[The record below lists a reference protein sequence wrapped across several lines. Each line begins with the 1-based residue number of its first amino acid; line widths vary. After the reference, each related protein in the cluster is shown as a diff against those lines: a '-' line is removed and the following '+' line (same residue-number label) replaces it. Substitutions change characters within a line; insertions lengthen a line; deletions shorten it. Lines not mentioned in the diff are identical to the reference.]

1 MNYKILNIKGALL
14 DTQQLED
21 YLRKIASGHVLQ
33 DKSNKYT
40 YPIPR
45 LKENFEFIT
54 EVYNLLNEHIKLKLP
69 IHPAGEWILDNFY
82 IIDETVKTVTKE
94 LTLKKY
100 TNFLGIANGPYAGF
114 ARIYVLASEIVAY
127 TDGKINGKNLE
138 VLLKAYEDKKT
149 LSMDEIWN
157 INTFLRMALIEN
169 IREACEK
176 IYSAQLQ
183 KYKVENIIERLVEN
197 KSKDELQFKNI
208 GEYKTKVIE
217 QGEMKYPFI
226 EYMSYRLKQYGK
238 KAYPFLN
245 ILEEQVNKMGTEI
258 SEVIKKEHFDIA
270 VRKVSVG
277 NCIISIK
284 NINRINMIEIFEKI
298 NGVEEILKKD
308 PVNVYSKMDYKT
320 RIYYRNKLKEI
331 SKKTKISEIYIARK
345 CLELSSIEYEKSNMD
360 SNNKKAHVGY
370 YLIADGEPK
379 LLEILQNKKVP
390 RQNNMHKAQKYI
402 TALAVVTIVLAGV
415 YGLYINTQINNI
427 VLSLILS
434 ILLLIPIETIF
445 TQIAQYI
452 LGKTKNTKI
461 IPKLDFRNGIPE
473 QNATFVVIPTIIK
486 NGKRV
491 EELMHKLEVYYI
503 ANKSDNIYFALLGDC
518 STSSNEEEGFDEE
531 VINTGKKMVDILN
544 KKYPD
549 EKFTKFNFIYR
560 KRMWNEG
567 EEAYLG
573 WERKRGLLNQFN
585 EYILGNISNPF
596 KTNTITN
603 LASMPPIKY
612 IITLDAD
619 TDLVLNSARELIG
632 AMAHILNK
640 PELNKSED
648 LVIAGHALIQPRIG
662 IDLMSSIKS
671 LYTKIYAGAGGV
683 DVYANAISD
692 IYQDN
697 FEEGIFTGKG
707 IYDLKIFSKILNNE
721 IPENTI
727 LSHDLLEGSYLR
739 CGLATDIMLMDGYPV
754 GYNSSKSRLHRWIRG
769 DWQIIIWL
777 KDKIKNKRGEIKNNP
792 LNILSKY
799 KIFDNLVRS
808 LLEVSSVLTI
818 IYMCILDYFYKI
830 KIWPIITTVL
840 IAVLTPTVIDVIN
853 KIVFKREGEKRQKTF
868 NKTLSGINASLLR
881 GLFTLATLPD
891 KAYMSANAICKTL
904 YRLKVSKKH
913 MLEWVTAEE
922 AEKMAKKDIKSY
934 YINMAPN
941 IILGI
946 LGILYIFINA
956 KNPFSALIFVISLLW
971 LIAPAIM
978 CYISKEIVVNNKK
991 ELLVDKDKQYVLEVG
1006 KRTWQFFKDY
1016 LVKENNYLPPDNYQ
1030 EDRKPKAI
1038 KRTSSTN
1045 IGLALLAVISS
1056 YDLGYETQKNTLE
1069 LLNKMIDTIYN
1080 LQKWNGHL
1088 YNWYNIET
1096 LEPLRPRYISS
1107 VDSGNFV
1114 GYLYV
1119 VKQFLIQNGQEDT
1132 RIDELIE
1139 HTDFTKLYNE
1149 KMQLFS
1155 VGYNVE
1161 ENMLTDSYYDLLASE
1176 ARQTS
1181 LVAIAKK
1188 DIEQKHWYNLSRTL
1202 TVLNK
1207 YKGLISWSG
1216 TAFEYLMPNINIP
1229 KYPGSLLDES
1239 CKFLIMSQKEYNKKL
1254 KIPWGISESAF
1265 NLKDLNNNYQYKA
1278 FGIPWLGLKR
1288 GLADEIVVAPYAS
1301 MMAIID
1307 EPIEVLKNL
1316 KQLEKL
1322 GMYNKYG
1329 FYESIDY
1336 TPTRLRKNETKAI
1349 VKTYMAHH
1357 QGLILLSINNLMNNN
1372 IVQKRF
1378 VQNPEI
1384 EAVDILLQERMP
1396 ENIIITKEEKE
1407 KVEKIKYIDYENA
1420 TQREITKINTKL
1432 NNVNVIG
1439 NDKYTIIMDQ
1449 KGNGYSKYNNI
1460 LINRYKYTDDEEQ
1473 GIFFF
1478 FKNIKTKRIWTSNYM
1493 NYLSKADKY
1502 VMCFTPDMNKIT
1514 RQDGNIETITKISV
1528 APTEPVEIRRIEL
1541 VNHGIEDETI
1551 EITSFLEPLISE
1563 KEQDYAHRA
1572 FNKLFLEYEI
1582 IEDTILIR
1590 RKSRDKSK
1598 SDMFLAVN
1606 LYAENEI
1613 IGETEFEV
1621 DKEKFYGREAI
1632 GLPKT
1637 VESSIPLGRNIG
1649 LTTEPIVAIK
1659 NTVKIKANEK
1669 VAFNLIMCVSESK
1682 EKVIE
1687 LINKFTN
1694 SETIKRNIELA
1705 KVKVEAESR
1714 YLNIKGKEIDL
1725 CQKILGYLIFPNPL
1739 KRIINKNKK
1748 VISAYVSELWKYGI
1762 SGDLPILLVK
1772 VKDISDIEILKQVIN
1787 VYEYLR
1793 VKNINI
1799 DLVIVDEE
1807 QHSYE
1812 NYTREGIINIILN
1825 KNMGYLQNIRSGIFV
1840 LNNLSKEEI
1849 QVLEFRAN
1857 LVLDVSL
1864 GKIERQLTDL
1874 EEEYIETIKQIG
1886 DEKIPQIAEE
1896 PEQIRKKL
1904 EDEQLKYCNEYG
1916 GFSLDGKEYN
1926 IRINKDNKLPTVW
1939 SHVLANEKF
1948 GTVVTENMGGY
1959 TWYKNSRLNR
1969 LTAWA
1974 NNPTNDIPSE
1984 IIYLEDMENKKVWS
1998 LGQNPIPDSNDYYIT
2013 YGFGYANY
2021 MHKSNG
2027 LIQNASIFVP
2037 CKDSA
2042 KVHLIR
2048 LENIEPRKR
2057 KIKLVY
2063 YIKPVLGEDETIS
2076 NTYLNLEY
2084 KEGSNLLCLENISNE
2099 DFKNVLYVSSSEKI
2113 NSYTGNKDFF
2123 IGNGTIANPDGIHKL
2138 DLDRQ
2143 NSLWRNGILAI
2154 EFQVELQALESKEI
2168 SIVLGAEESIINCQ
2182 DNAYKYG
2189 KISNVK
2195 EEYKKVK
2202 EYWEDITGKVH
2213 VKTPVESM
2221 NILLNGWLIYQTI
2234 SARLLARSGYYQ
2246 SGGAFGF
2253 RDQLQDTIALKYIN
2267 PEIMKNQIIKHSSHQ
2282 FIEGDVEHWWH
2293 DETRRGIRTR
2303 FSDDLLWLA
2312 YITEEYINFTG
2323 DYTIL
2328 DIKTNYIEGADLEE
2342 GTDEKYDKYL
2352 PSKESGTIYEH
2363 CKKAIEKKINLG
2375 ENDLPTI
2382 GSGDWNDGF
2391 STVGNKG
2398 KGESIWLGFFLSD
2411 ILKKFIP
2418 LCKYKGEDELAKKYE
2433 EILNKLKKALN
2444 TTGWDGRW
2452 YRRAFTD
2459 KGEILR

>member
-54 EVYNLLNEHIKLKLP
+54 EAYNLLNEHIKLKLP

-956 KNPFSALIFVISLLW
+956 KNPFSVLIFVISLLW

-1384 EAVDILLQERMP
+1384 EAVNILLQERMP

-1825 KNMGYLQNIRSGIFV
+1825 KNMGYLQNVRSGIFV

-2293 DETRRGIRTR
+2293 DETRKRHK
-2303 FSDDLLWLA
+2303 
-2312 YITEEYINFTG
+2312 N
-2323 DYTIL
+2323 
-2328 DIKTNYIEGADLEE
+2328 
-2342 GTDEKYDKYL
+2342 
-2352 PSKESGTIYEH
+2352 
-2363 CKKAIEKKINLG
+2363 KI
-2375 ENDLPTI
+2375 
-2382 GSGDWNDGF
+2382 F
-2391 STVGNKG
+2391 
-2398 KGESIWLGFFLSD
+2398 
-2411 ILKKFIP
+2411 
-2418 LCKYKGEDELAKKYE
+2418 
-2433 EILNKLKKALN
+2433 
-2444 TTGWDGRW
+2444 R
-2452 YRRAFTD
+2452 
-2459 KGEILR
+2459 

>member
-360 SNNKKAHVGY
+360 SNDKKAHVGY

-390 RQNNMHKAQKYI
+390 KQNNMHKAQKYI

-619 TDLVLNSARELIG
+619 TDLVLNSAKELIG

-956 KNPFSALIFVISLLW
+956 KNPFSVLIFVISLLW

-1572 FNKLFLEYEI
+1572 LNKLFLEYEI

-2293 DETRRGIRTR
+2293 DETRKRHK
-2303 FSDDLLWLA
+2303 
-2312 YITEEYINFTG
+2312 N
-2323 DYTIL
+2323 
-2328 DIKTNYIEGADLEE
+2328 
-2342 GTDEKYDKYL
+2342 
-2352 PSKESGTIYEH
+2352 
-2363 CKKAIEKKINLG
+2363 KI
-2375 ENDLPTI
+2375 
-2382 GSGDWNDGF
+2382 F
-2391 STVGNKG
+2391 
-2398 KGESIWLGFFLSD
+2398 
-2411 ILKKFIP
+2411 
-2418 LCKYKGEDELAKKYE
+2418 
-2433 EILNKLKKALN
+2433 
-2444 TTGWDGRW
+2444 R
-2452 YRRAFTD
+2452 
-2459 KGEILR
+2459 

>member
-1 MNYKILNIKGALL
+1 MDYKILNIKGALL

-82 IIDETVKTVTKE
+82 IIDETVKIVTKE

-157 INTFLRMALIEN
+157 INTFLRVALIEN

-461 IPKLDFRNGIPE
+461 ISKLDFRNGIPE

-603 LASMPPIKY
+603 VASMPPIKY

-619 TDLVLNSARELIG
+619 TDLVLNSAKELIG

-818 IYMCILDYFYKI
+818 IYMCILDCFYKI

-956 KNPFSALIFVISLLW
+956 KNPFSVLIFVISLLW

-2293 DETRRGIRTR
+2293 DETRKRHK
-2303 FSDDLLWLA
+2303 
-2312 YITEEYINFTG
+2312 N
-2323 DYTIL
+2323 
-2328 DIKTNYIEGADLEE
+2328 
-2342 GTDEKYDKYL
+2342 
-2352 PSKESGTIYEH
+2352 
-2363 CKKAIEKKINLG
+2363 KI
-2375 ENDLPTI
+2375 
-2382 GSGDWNDGF
+2382 F
-2391 STVGNKG
+2391 
-2398 KGESIWLGFFLSD
+2398 
-2411 ILKKFIP
+2411 
-2418 LCKYKGEDELAKKYE
+2418 
-2433 EILNKLKKALN
+2433 
-2444 TTGWDGRW
+2444 R
-2452 YRRAFTD
+2452 
-2459 KGEILR
+2459 

>member
-157 INTFLRMALIEN
+157 INTFLRVALIEN

-390 RQNNMHKAQKYI
+390 RQNNMHKAKKYI

-603 LASMPPIKY
+603 VASMPPIKY

-619 TDLVLNSARELIG
+619 TDLVLNSAKELIG

-956 KNPFSALIFVISLLW
+956 KNPFSVLIFVISLLW

-1336 TPTRLRKNETKAI
+1336 TPTRLRKNEIKAI

-2084 KEGSNLLCLENISNE
+2084 KEGSNLLCLKNISNE

-2293 DETRRGIRTR
+2293 DETRKRHK
-2303 FSDDLLWLA
+2303 
-2312 YITEEYINFTG
+2312 N
-2323 DYTIL
+2323 
-2328 DIKTNYIEGADLEE
+2328 
-2342 GTDEKYDKYL
+2342 
-2352 PSKESGTIYEH
+2352 
-2363 CKKAIEKKINLG
+2363 KI
-2375 ENDLPTI
+2375 
-2382 GSGDWNDGF
+2382 F
-2391 STVGNKG
+2391 
-2398 KGESIWLGFFLSD
+2398 
-2411 ILKKFIP
+2411 
-2418 LCKYKGEDELAKKYE
+2418 
-2433 EILNKLKKALN
+2433 
-2444 TTGWDGRW
+2444 R
-2452 YRRAFTD
+2452 
-2459 KGEILR
+2459 

>member
-157 INTFLRMALIEN
+157 INTFLRVALIEN

-308 PVNVYSKMDYKT
+308 PANVYSKMDYKT

-360 SNNKKAHVGY
+360 SNDKKAHVGY

-390 RQNNMHKAQKYI
+390 KQSNMHKAQKYI

-619 TDLVLNSARELIG
+619 TDLVLNSAKELIG

-946 LGILYIFINA
+946 LGVLYIFINA

-1107 VDSGNFV
+1107 VDSGNLV

-1119 VKQFLIQNGQEDT
+1119 VKQFLIQNGQKDT

-1825 KNMGYLQNIRSGIFV
+1825 KNMGYLQNVRSGIFV

-2293 DETRRGIRTR
+2293 DETRKRHK
-2303 FSDDLLWLA
+2303 
-2312 YITEEYINFTG
+2312 N
-2323 DYTIL
+2323 
-2328 DIKTNYIEGADLEE
+2328 
-2342 GTDEKYDKYL
+2342 
-2352 PSKESGTIYEH
+2352 
-2363 CKKAIEKKINLG
+2363 KI
-2375 ENDLPTI
+2375 
-2382 GSGDWNDGF
+2382 F
-2391 STVGNKG
+2391 
-2398 KGESIWLGFFLSD
+2398 
-2411 ILKKFIP
+2411 
-2418 LCKYKGEDELAKKYE
+2418 
-2433 EILNKLKKALN
+2433 
-2444 TTGWDGRW
+2444 R
-2452 YRRAFTD
+2452 
-2459 KGEILR
+2459 

>member
-157 INTFLRMALIEN
+157 INTFLRVALIEN

-331 SKKTKISEIYIARK
+331 SKKSKISEIYIARK

-956 KNPFSALIFVISLLW
+956 KNPFSVLIFVISLLW

-1384 EAVDILLQERMP
+1384 EAVNILLQERMP

-2293 DETRRGIRTR
+2293 DETRKRHK
-2303 FSDDLLWLA
+2303 
-2312 YITEEYINFTG
+2312 N
-2323 DYTIL
+2323 
-2328 DIKTNYIEGADLEE
+2328 
-2342 GTDEKYDKYL
+2342 
-2352 PSKESGTIYEH
+2352 
-2363 CKKAIEKKINLG
+2363 KI
-2375 ENDLPTI
+2375 
-2382 GSGDWNDGF
+2382 F
-2391 STVGNKG
+2391 
-2398 KGESIWLGFFLSD
+2398 
-2411 ILKKFIP
+2411 
-2418 LCKYKGEDELAKKYE
+2418 
-2433 EILNKLKKALN
+2433 
-2444 TTGWDGRW
+2444 R
-2452 YRRAFTD
+2452 
-2459 KGEILR
+2459 

>member
-157 INTFLRMALIEN
+157 INTFLRVALIEN

-402 TALAVVTIVLAGV
+402 TALAVATIVLAGV

-603 LASMPPIKY
+603 VASMPPIKY

-619 TDLVLNSARELIG
+619 TDLVLNSAKELIG

-1384 EAVDILLQERMP
+1384 EAVNILLQERMP

>member
-360 SNNKKAHVGY
+360 SNDKKAHVGY

-390 RQNNMHKAQKYI
+390 KQNNMHKAQKYI

-619 TDLVLNSARELIG
+619 TDLVLNSAKELIG

-956 KNPFSALIFVISLLW
+956 KNPFSVLIFVISLLW

-1202 TVLNK
+1202 SVLNK

-2293 DETRRGIRTR
+2293 DETRKRHK
-2303 FSDDLLWLA
+2303 
-2312 YITEEYINFTG
+2312 N
-2323 DYTIL
+2323 
-2328 DIKTNYIEGADLEE
+2328 
-2342 GTDEKYDKYL
+2342 
-2352 PSKESGTIYEH
+2352 
-2363 CKKAIEKKINLG
+2363 KI
-2375 ENDLPTI
+2375 
-2382 GSGDWNDGF
+2382 F
-2391 STVGNKG
+2391 
-2398 KGESIWLGFFLSD
+2398 
-2411 ILKKFIP
+2411 
-2418 LCKYKGEDELAKKYE
+2418 
-2433 EILNKLKKALN
+2433 
-2444 TTGWDGRW
+2444 R
-2452 YRRAFTD
+2452 
-2459 KGEILR
+2459 

>member
-157 INTFLRMALIEN
+157 INTFLRVALIEN

-308 PVNVYSKMDYKT
+308 PVKVYSKMDYKT

-603 LASMPPIKY
+603 VASMPPIKY

-619 TDLVLNSARELIG
+619 TDLVLNSAKELIG

-818 IYMCILDYFYKI
+818 IYMCILDCFYKI

-1420 TQREITKINTKL
+1420 TQREITKTNTKL

-1659 NTVKIKANEK
+1659 NTAKIKANEK

-2293 DETRRGIRTR
+2293 DETRKRHK
-2303 FSDDLLWLA
+2303 
-2312 YITEEYINFTG
+2312 N
-2323 DYTIL
+2323 
-2328 DIKTNYIEGADLEE
+2328 
-2342 GTDEKYDKYL
+2342 
-2352 PSKESGTIYEH
+2352 
-2363 CKKAIEKKINLG
+2363 KI
-2375 ENDLPTI
+2375 
-2382 GSGDWNDGF
+2382 F
-2391 STVGNKG
+2391 
-2398 KGESIWLGFFLSD
+2398 
-2411 ILKKFIP
+2411 
-2418 LCKYKGEDELAKKYE
+2418 
-2433 EILNKLKKALN
+2433 
-2444 TTGWDGRW
+2444 R
-2452 YRRAFTD
+2452 
-2459 KGEILR
+2459 

>member
-157 INTFLRMALIEN
+157 INTFLRVALIEN

-603 LASMPPIKY
+603 VASMPPIKY

-619 TDLVLNSARELIG
+619 TDLVLNSAKELIG

-956 KNPFSALIFVISLLW
+956 KNPFSVLIFVISLLW

-1825 KNMGYLQNIRSGIFV
+1825 KNMGYLQNVRSGIFV

-2282 FIEGDVEHWWH
+2282 FVEGDVEHWWH
-2293 DETRRGIRTR
+2293 DETRKRHK
-2303 FSDDLLWLA
+2303 
-2312 YITEEYINFTG
+2312 N
-2323 DYTIL
+2323 
-2328 DIKTNYIEGADLEE
+2328 
-2342 GTDEKYDKYL
+2342 
-2352 PSKESGTIYEH
+2352 
-2363 CKKAIEKKINLG
+2363 KI
-2375 ENDLPTI
+2375 
-2382 GSGDWNDGF
+2382 F
-2391 STVGNKG
+2391 
-2398 KGESIWLGFFLSD
+2398 
-2411 ILKKFIP
+2411 
-2418 LCKYKGEDELAKKYE
+2418 
-2433 EILNKLKKALN
+2433 
-2444 TTGWDGRW
+2444 R
-2452 YRRAFTD
+2452 
-2459 KGEILR
+2459 

>member
-390 RQNNMHKAQKYI
+390 RQNNMHKAKKYI

-603 LASMPPIKY
+603 VASMPPIKY

-619 TDLVLNSARELIG
+619 TDLVLNSAKELIG

-956 KNPFSALIFVISLLW
+956 KNPFSVLIFVISLLW

-1229 KYPGSLLDES
+1229 QYPGSLLDES

-1301 MMAIID
+1301 MMTIID

-2293 DETRRGIRTR
+2293 DETRKRHK
-2303 FSDDLLWLA
+2303 
-2312 YITEEYINFTG
+2312 N
-2323 DYTIL
+2323 
-2328 DIKTNYIEGADLEE
+2328 
-2342 GTDEKYDKYL
+2342 
-2352 PSKESGTIYEH
+2352 
-2363 CKKAIEKKINLG
+2363 KI
-2375 ENDLPTI
+2375 
-2382 GSGDWNDGF
+2382 F
-2391 STVGNKG
+2391 
-2398 KGESIWLGFFLSD
+2398 
-2411 ILKKFIP
+2411 
-2418 LCKYKGEDELAKKYE
+2418 
-2433 EILNKLKKALN
+2433 
-2444 TTGWDGRW
+2444 R
-2452 YRRAFTD
+2452 
-2459 KGEILR
+2459 

>member
-157 INTFLRMALIEN
+157 INTFLRVALIEN

-360 SNNKKAHVGY
+360 SNDKKAHVGY

-390 RQNNMHKAQKYI
+390 KQNNMHKAQKYI

-603 LASMPPIKY
+603 VASMPPIKY

-619 TDLVLNSARELIG
+619 TDLVLNSAKELIG

-956 KNPFSALIFVISLLW
+956 KNPFSVLIFVISLLW

-2084 KEGSNLLCLENISNE
+2084 KEGSNLLCLKNISNE

-2293 DETRRGIRTR
+2293 DETRKRHK
-2303 FSDDLLWLA
+2303 
-2312 YITEEYINFTG
+2312 N
-2323 DYTIL
+2323 
-2328 DIKTNYIEGADLEE
+2328 
-2342 GTDEKYDKYL
+2342 
-2352 PSKESGTIYEH
+2352 
-2363 CKKAIEKKINLG
+2363 KI
-2375 ENDLPTI
+2375 
-2382 GSGDWNDGF
+2382 F
-2391 STVGNKG
+2391 
-2398 KGESIWLGFFLSD
+2398 
-2411 ILKKFIP
+2411 
-2418 LCKYKGEDELAKKYE
+2418 
-2433 EILNKLKKALN
+2433 
-2444 TTGWDGRW
+2444 R
-2452 YRRAFTD
+2452 
-2459 KGEILR
+2459 

>member
-157 INTFLRMALIEN
+157 INTFLRVALIEN

-390 RQNNMHKAQKYI
+390 RQNNMHKAKKYI
-402 TALAVVTIVLAGV
+402 TALAVVTIVFAGV

-603 LASMPPIKY
+603 VANMPPIKY

-619 TDLVLNSARELIG
+619 TDLVLNSAKELTG

-818 IYMCILDYFYKI
+818 IYMCILDCFYKI

-946 LGILYIFINA
+946 LGVLYIFINA
-956 KNPFSALIFVISLLW
+956 KNPFSVLIFVISLLW

-978 CYISKEIVVNNKK
+978 CYISKEIVVNNQK

-2293 DETRRGIRTR
+2293 DETRKRHK
-2303 FSDDLLWLA
+2303 
-2312 YITEEYINFTG
+2312 N
-2323 DYTIL
+2323 
-2328 DIKTNYIEGADLEE
+2328 
-2342 GTDEKYDKYL
+2342 
-2352 PSKESGTIYEH
+2352 
-2363 CKKAIEKKINLG
+2363 KI
-2375 ENDLPTI
+2375 
-2382 GSGDWNDGF
+2382 F
-2391 STVGNKG
+2391 
-2398 KGESIWLGFFLSD
+2398 
-2411 ILKKFIP
+2411 
-2418 LCKYKGEDELAKKYE
+2418 
-2433 EILNKLKKALN
+2433 
-2444 TTGWDGRW
+2444 R
-2452 YRRAFTD
+2452 
-2459 KGEILR
+2459 

>member
-157 INTFLRMALIEN
+157 INTFLRVALIEN

-284 NINRINMIEIFEKI
+284 NINRVNMIEIFEKI

-452 LGKTKNTKI
+452 LGKTKDTKI

-603 LASMPPIKY
+603 VASMPPIKY

-619 TDLVLNSARELIG
+619 TDLVLNSAKELIG

-818 IYMCILDYFYKI
+818 IYMCILDCFYKI

-2084 KEGSNLLCLENISNE
+2084 KEGSNLLCLKNISNE

-2293 DETRRGIRTR
+2293 DETRKRHK
-2303 FSDDLLWLA
+2303 
-2312 YITEEYINFTG
+2312 N
-2323 DYTIL
+2323 
-2328 DIKTNYIEGADLEE
+2328 
-2342 GTDEKYDKYL
+2342 
-2352 PSKESGTIYEH
+2352 
-2363 CKKAIEKKINLG
+2363 KI
-2375 ENDLPTI
+2375 
-2382 GSGDWNDGF
+2382 F
-2391 STVGNKG
+2391 
-2398 KGESIWLGFFLSD
+2398 
-2411 ILKKFIP
+2411 
-2418 LCKYKGEDELAKKYE
+2418 
-2433 EILNKLKKALN
+2433 
-2444 TTGWDGRW
+2444 R
-2452 YRRAFTD
+2452 
-2459 KGEILR
+2459 

>member
-1 MNYKILNIKGALL
+1 M
-14 DTQQLED
+14 
-21 YLRKIASGHVLQ
+21 
-33 DKSNKYT
+33 
-40 YPIPR
+40 
-45 LKENFEFIT
+45 
-54 EVYNLLNEHIKLKLP
+54 
-69 IHPAGEWILDNFY
+69 
-82 IIDETVKTVTKE
+82 ID
-94 LTLKKY
+94 
-100 TNFLGIANGPYAGF
+100 
-114 ARIYVLASEIVAY
+114 
-127 TDGKINGKNLE
+127 
-138 VLLKAYEDKKT
+138 
-149 LSMDEIWN
+149 
-157 INTFLRMALIEN
+157 
-169 IREACEK
+169 
-176 IYSAQLQ
+176 
-183 KYKVENIIERLVEN
+183 
-197 KSKDELQFKNI
+197 
-208 GEYKTKVIE
+208 
-217 QGEMKYPFI
+217 
-226 EYMSYRLKQYGK
+226 
-238 KAYPFLN
+238 
-245 ILEEQVNKMGTEI
+245 
-258 SEVIKKEHFDIA
+258 
-270 VRKVSVG
+270 
-277 NCIISIK
+277 
-284 NINRINMIEIFEKI
+284 IFEKI

-360 SNNKKAHVGY
+360 SNDKKAHVGY

-390 RQNNMHKAQKYI
+390 KQNNMHKAQKYI

-619 TDLVLNSARELIG
+619 TDLVLNSAKELIG

-956 KNPFSALIFVISLLW
+956 KNPFSVLIFVISLLW

-2293 DETRRGIRTR
+2293 DETRKRHK
-2303 FSDDLLWLA
+2303 
-2312 YITEEYINFTG
+2312 N
-2323 DYTIL
+2323 
-2328 DIKTNYIEGADLEE
+2328 
-2342 GTDEKYDKYL
+2342 
-2352 PSKESGTIYEH
+2352 
-2363 CKKAIEKKINLG
+2363 KI
-2375 ENDLPTI
+2375 
-2382 GSGDWNDGF
+2382 F
-2391 STVGNKG
+2391 
-2398 KGESIWLGFFLSD
+2398 
-2411 ILKKFIP
+2411 
-2418 LCKYKGEDELAKKYE
+2418 
-2433 EILNKLKKALN
+2433 
-2444 TTGWDGRW
+2444 R
-2452 YRRAFTD
+2452 
-2459 KGEILR
+2459 

>member
-360 SNNKKAHVGY
+360 SNDKKAHVGY

-390 RQNNMHKAQKYI
+390 KQNNMHKAQKYI

-619 TDLVLNSARELIG
+619 TDLVLNSAKELIG

-956 KNPFSALIFVISLLW
+956 KNPFSVLIFVISLLW

-1669 VAFNLIMCVSESK
+1669 LAFNLIMCVSESK

-2293 DETRRGIRTR
+2293 DETRKRHK
-2303 FSDDLLWLA
+2303 
-2312 YITEEYINFTG
+2312 N
-2323 DYTIL
+2323 
-2328 DIKTNYIEGADLEE
+2328 
-2342 GTDEKYDKYL
+2342 
-2352 PSKESGTIYEH
+2352 
-2363 CKKAIEKKINLG
+2363 KI
-2375 ENDLPTI
+2375 
-2382 GSGDWNDGF
+2382 F
-2391 STVGNKG
+2391 
-2398 KGESIWLGFFLSD
+2398 
-2411 ILKKFIP
+2411 
-2418 LCKYKGEDELAKKYE
+2418 
-2433 EILNKLKKALN
+2433 
-2444 TTGWDGRW
+2444 R
-2452 YRRAFTD
+2452 
-2459 KGEILR
+2459 

>member
-157 INTFLRMALIEN
+157 INTFLRVALIEN

-308 PVNVYSKMDYKT
+308 PVKVYSKMDYKT

-345 CLELSSIEYEKSNMD
+345 CLELSGIEYEKSNMV

-1119 VKQFLIQNGQEDT
+1119 VKQFLIQNGQGDT

-1606 LYAENEI
+1606 LYVENEI

-1874 EEEYIETIKQIG
+1874 EEEYIETIKPIG

-2293 DETRRGIRTR
+2293 DETRKRHK
-2303 FSDDLLWLA
+2303 
-2312 YITEEYINFTG
+2312 N
-2323 DYTIL
+2323 
-2328 DIKTNYIEGADLEE
+2328 
-2342 GTDEKYDKYL
+2342 
-2352 PSKESGTIYEH
+2352 
-2363 CKKAIEKKINLG
+2363 KI
-2375 ENDLPTI
+2375 
-2382 GSGDWNDGF
+2382 F
-2391 STVGNKG
+2391 
-2398 KGESIWLGFFLSD
+2398 
-2411 ILKKFIP
+2411 
-2418 LCKYKGEDELAKKYE
+2418 
-2433 EILNKLKKALN
+2433 
-2444 TTGWDGRW
+2444 R
-2452 YRRAFTD
+2452 
-2459 KGEILR
+2459 

>member
-114 ARIYVLASEIVAY
+114 ARIYVLASEIIAY

-157 INTFLRMALIEN
+157 INTFLRVALIEN

-461 IPKLDFRNGIPE
+461 IPKLDFRNGILE

-603 LASMPPIKY
+603 VASMPPIKY

-619 TDLVLNSARELIG
+619 TDLVLNSAKELIG

-818 IYMCILDYFYKI
+818 IYMCILDCFYKI

-853 KIVFKREGEKRQKTF
+853 KIVFKREGERRQKTF

-922 AEKMAKKDIKSY
+922 AEKMTKKDIKSY

-956 KNPFSALIFVISLLW
+956 KNPFSVLIFVISLLW

-1384 EAVDILLQERMP
+1384 EAVNILLQERMP

-1705 KVKVEAESR
+1705 
-1714 YLNIKGKEIDL
+1714 KEIDL

-2293 DETRRGIRTR
+2293 DETRKRHK
-2303 FSDDLLWLA
+2303 
-2312 YITEEYINFTG
+2312 N
-2323 DYTIL
+2323 
-2328 DIKTNYIEGADLEE
+2328 
-2342 GTDEKYDKYL
+2342 
-2352 PSKESGTIYEH
+2352 
-2363 CKKAIEKKINLG
+2363 KI
-2375 ENDLPTI
+2375 
-2382 GSGDWNDGF
+2382 F
-2391 STVGNKG
+2391 
-2398 KGESIWLGFFLSD
+2398 
-2411 ILKKFIP
+2411 
-2418 LCKYKGEDELAKKYE
+2418 
-2433 EILNKLKKALN
+2433 
-2444 TTGWDGRW
+2444 R
-2452 YRRAFTD
+2452 
-2459 KGEILR
+2459 

>member
-157 INTFLRMALIEN
+157 INTFLRVALIEN

-298 NGVEEILKKD
+298 NGVEEILRKD

-603 LASMPPIKY
+603 VASMPPIKY

-619 TDLVLNSARELIG
+619 TDLVLNSAKELIG

-956 KNPFSALIFVISLLW
+956 KNPFSVLIFVISLLW

-1384 EAVDILLQERMP
+1384 EAVNILLQERMP

-1812 NYTREGIINIILN
+1812 NYTIEGIINIILN

-2293 DETRRGIRTR
+2293 DETRKRHK
-2303 FSDDLLWLA
+2303 
-2312 YITEEYINFTG
+2312 N
-2323 DYTIL
+2323 
-2328 DIKTNYIEGADLEE
+2328 
-2342 GTDEKYDKYL
+2342 
-2352 PSKESGTIYEH
+2352 
-2363 CKKAIEKKINLG
+2363 KI
-2375 ENDLPTI
+2375 
-2382 GSGDWNDGF
+2382 F
-2391 STVGNKG
+2391 
-2398 KGESIWLGFFLSD
+2398 
-2411 ILKKFIP
+2411 
-2418 LCKYKGEDELAKKYE
+2418 
-2433 EILNKLKKALN
+2433 
-2444 TTGWDGRW
+2444 R
-2452 YRRAFTD
+2452 
-2459 KGEILR
+2459 

>member
-360 SNNKKAHVGY
+360 SNDKKAHVGY

-390 RQNNMHKAQKYI
+390 KQNNMHKAQKYI

-619 TDLVLNSARELIG
+619 TDLVLNSAKELIG

-956 KNPFSALIFVISLLW
+956 KNPFSVLIFVISLLW

-1357 QGLILLSINNLMNNN
+1357 HGLILLSINNLMNNN

-2293 DETRRGIRTR
+2293 DETRKRHK
-2303 FSDDLLWLA
+2303 
-2312 YITEEYINFTG
+2312 N
-2323 DYTIL
+2323 
-2328 DIKTNYIEGADLEE
+2328 
-2342 GTDEKYDKYL
+2342 
-2352 PSKESGTIYEH
+2352 
-2363 CKKAIEKKINLG
+2363 KI
-2375 ENDLPTI
+2375 
-2382 GSGDWNDGF
+2382 F
-2391 STVGNKG
+2391 
-2398 KGESIWLGFFLSD
+2398 
-2411 ILKKFIP
+2411 
-2418 LCKYKGEDELAKKYE
+2418 
-2433 EILNKLKKALN
+2433 
-2444 TTGWDGRW
+2444 R
-2452 YRRAFTD
+2452 
-2459 KGEILR
+2459 

>member
-390 RQNNMHKAQKYI
+390 RQNNMHKAKKYI

-603 LASMPPIKY
+603 VASMPPIKY

-619 TDLVLNSARELIG
+619 TDLVLNSAKELIG

-956 KNPFSALIFVISLLW
+956 KNPFSVLIFVISLLW

-1840 LNNLSKEEI
+1840 LNNLSKEGI

-2084 KEGSNLLCLENISNE
+2084 KEGSNSLCLENISNE

-2293 DETRRGIRTR
+2293 DETRKRHK
-2303 FSDDLLWLA
+2303 
-2312 YITEEYINFTG
+2312 N
-2323 DYTIL
+2323 
-2328 DIKTNYIEGADLEE
+2328 
-2342 GTDEKYDKYL
+2342 
-2352 PSKESGTIYEH
+2352 
-2363 CKKAIEKKINLG
+2363 KI
-2375 ENDLPTI
+2375 
-2382 GSGDWNDGF
+2382 F
-2391 STVGNKG
+2391 
-2398 KGESIWLGFFLSD
+2398 
-2411 ILKKFIP
+2411 
-2418 LCKYKGEDELAKKYE
+2418 
-2433 EILNKLKKALN
+2433 
-2444 TTGWDGRW
+2444 R
-2452 YRRAFTD
+2452 
-2459 KGEILR
+2459 

>member
-157 INTFLRMALIEN
+157 INTFLRVALIEN

-603 LASMPPIKY
+603 VASMPPIKY

-619 TDLVLNSARELIG
+619 TDLVLNSAKELIG

-956 KNPFSALIFVISLLW
+956 KNPFSVLIFVISLLW

-2418 LCKYKGEDELAKKYE
+2418 LCKYKGEDELEKKYE

>member
-157 INTFLRMALIEN
+157 INTFLRVALIEN

-308 PVNVYSKMDYKT
+308 PANVYSKMDYKT

-360 SNNKKAHVGY
+360 SNDKKAHVGY

-390 RQNNMHKAQKYI
+390 KQNNMHKAQKYI

-603 LASMPPIKY
+603 VASMPPIKY

-619 TDLVLNSARELIG
+619 TDLVLNSAKELIG

-956 KNPFSALIFVISLLW
+956 KNPFSVLMFVISLLW

-1621 DKEKFYGREAI
+1621 DKEKFYGREAT

-1799 DLVIVDEE
+1799 DLAIVDEE

-2293 DETRRGIRTR
+2293 DETRKRHK
-2303 FSDDLLWLA
+2303 
-2312 YITEEYINFTG
+2312 N
-2323 DYTIL
+2323 
-2328 DIKTNYIEGADLEE
+2328 
-2342 GTDEKYDKYL
+2342 
-2352 PSKESGTIYEH
+2352 
-2363 CKKAIEKKINLG
+2363 KI
-2375 ENDLPTI
+2375 
-2382 GSGDWNDGF
+2382 F
-2391 STVGNKG
+2391 
-2398 KGESIWLGFFLSD
+2398 
-2411 ILKKFIP
+2411 
-2418 LCKYKGEDELAKKYE
+2418 
-2433 EILNKLKKALN
+2433 
-2444 TTGWDGRW
+2444 R
-2452 YRRAFTD
+2452 
-2459 KGEILR
+2459 

>member
-360 SNNKKAHVGY
+360 SNDKKAHVGY

-390 RQNNMHKAQKYI
+390 KQNNMHKAQKYI

-619 TDLVLNSARELIG
+619 TDLVLNSAKELIG

-956 KNPFSALIFVISLLW
+956 KNPFSVLIFVISLLW

-1799 DLVIVDEE
+1799 DLAIVDEE

-2293 DETRRGIRTR
+2293 DETRKRHK
-2303 FSDDLLWLA
+2303 
-2312 YITEEYINFTG
+2312 N
-2323 DYTIL
+2323 
-2328 DIKTNYIEGADLEE
+2328 
-2342 GTDEKYDKYL
+2342 
-2352 PSKESGTIYEH
+2352 
-2363 CKKAIEKKINLG
+2363 KI
-2375 ENDLPTI
+2375 
-2382 GSGDWNDGF
+2382 F
-2391 STVGNKG
+2391 
-2398 KGESIWLGFFLSD
+2398 
-2411 ILKKFIP
+2411 
-2418 LCKYKGEDELAKKYE
+2418 
-2433 EILNKLKKALN
+2433 
-2444 TTGWDGRW
+2444 R
-2452 YRRAFTD
+2452 
-2459 KGEILR
+2459 

>member
-1 MNYKILNIKGALL
+1 MDYKILNIKGALL

-82 IIDETVKTVTKE
+82 IIDETVKIVTKE

-100 TNFLGIANGPYAGF
+100 TNFLGISNGPYAGF

-127 TDGKINGKNLE
+127 TDGKINGKNLV

-157 INTFLRMALIEN
+157 INTFLQVALIEN
-169 IREACEK
+169 IRETCEK

-284 NINRINMIEIFEKI
+284 NINRINMIDIFEKI

-308 PVNVYSKMDYKT
+308 PVNVYNKMDYKT

-390 RQNNMHKAQKYI
+390 KQNNMHKAQKYI

-486 NGKRV
+486 NEKRV

-531 VINTGKKMVDILN
+531 VINTGKKIVDILN

-603 LASMPPIKY
+603 VASMPPIKY

-619 TDLVLNSARELIG
+619 TDLVLNSAKELIG

-721 IPENTI
+721 IPENTV

-840 IAVLTPTVIDVIN
+840 IAVLAPTVIDVVN

-946 LGILYIFINA
+946 LGILYLFINA
-956 KNPFSALIFVISLLW
+956 KNPFSVLIFVISLLW

-1301 MMAIID
+1301 IMAIID

-1372 IVQKRF
+1372 IIQKRF

-1384 EAVDILLQERMP
+1384 EAVDVLLQERMP

-1420 TQREITKINTKL
+1420 TQREITKINTEL

-1637 VESSIPLGRNIG
+1637 VENSIPLGRNIG
-1649 LTTEPIVAIK
+1649 LTTEPIIAIK

-1694 SETIKRNIELA
+1694 SETIKRSIELA

-1886 DEKIPQIAEE
+1886 DEKIPQIAEK

-2057 KIKLVY
+2057 KIKLIY

-2138 DLDRQ
+2138 ELDRQ

-2202 EYWEDITGKVH
+2202 EYWEDITGKVQ

-2293 DETRRGIRTR
+2293 DETRKRH
-2303 FSDDLLWLA
+2303 
-2312 YITEEYINFTG
+2312 
-2323 DYTIL
+2323 
-2328 DIKTNYIEGADLEE
+2328 K
-2342 GTDEKYDKYL
+2342 DKIF
-2352 PSKESGTIYEH
+2352 G
-2363 CKKAIEKKINLG
+2363 
-2375 ENDLPTI
+2375 
-2382 GSGDWNDGF
+2382 
-2391 STVGNKG
+2391 
-2398 KGESIWLGFFLSD
+2398 
-2411 ILKKFIP
+2411 
-2418 LCKYKGEDELAKKYE
+2418 
-2433 EILNKLKKALN
+2433 
-2444 TTGWDGRW
+2444 
-2452 YRRAFTD
+2452 
-2459 KGEILR
+2459 

>member
-157 INTFLRMALIEN
+157 INTFLRVALIEN

-308 PVNVYSKMDYKT
+308 PVKVYSKMDYKT

-603 LASMPPIKY
+603 VASMPPIKY

-619 TDLVLNSARELIG
+619 TDLVLNSAKELIG

-818 IYMCILDYFYKI
+818 IYMCILDCFYKI
-830 KIWPIITTVL
+830 KIWSIITTVL

-1384 EAVDILLQERMP
+1384 EAVNILLQERMP

-1669 VAFNLIMCVSESK
+1669 VVFNLIMCVSESK

-2293 DETRRGIRTR
+2293 DETRKRHK
-2303 FSDDLLWLA
+2303 
-2312 YITEEYINFTG
+2312 N
-2323 DYTIL
+2323 
-2328 DIKTNYIEGADLEE
+2328 
-2342 GTDEKYDKYL
+2342 
-2352 PSKESGTIYEH
+2352 
-2363 CKKAIEKKINLG
+2363 KI
-2375 ENDLPTI
+2375 
-2382 GSGDWNDGF
+2382 F
-2391 STVGNKG
+2391 
-2398 KGESIWLGFFLSD
+2398 
-2411 ILKKFIP
+2411 
-2418 LCKYKGEDELAKKYE
+2418 
-2433 EILNKLKKALN
+2433 
-2444 TTGWDGRW
+2444 R
-2452 YRRAFTD
+2452 
-2459 KGEILR
+2459 

>member
-390 RQNNMHKAQKYI
+390 RQNNMHKAKKYI

-427 VLSLILS
+427 VLNLILS

-603 LASMPPIKY
+603 VASMPPIKY

-619 TDLVLNSARELIG
+619 TDLVLNSAKELIG

-956 KNPFSALIFVISLLW
+956 KNPFSVLIFVISLLW

-1229 KYPGSLLDES
+1229 QYPGSLLDES

-2293 DETRRGIRTR
+2293 DETRKRHK
-2303 FSDDLLWLA
+2303 
-2312 YITEEYINFTG
+2312 N
-2323 DYTIL
+2323 
-2328 DIKTNYIEGADLEE
+2328 
-2342 GTDEKYDKYL
+2342 
-2352 PSKESGTIYEH
+2352 
-2363 CKKAIEKKINLG
+2363 KI
-2375 ENDLPTI
+2375 
-2382 GSGDWNDGF
+2382 F
-2391 STVGNKG
+2391 
-2398 KGESIWLGFFLSD
+2398 
-2411 ILKKFIP
+2411 
-2418 LCKYKGEDELAKKYE
+2418 
-2433 EILNKLKKALN
+2433 
-2444 TTGWDGRW
+2444 R
-2452 YRRAFTD
+2452 
-2459 KGEILR
+2459 

>member
-114 ARIYVLASEIVAY
+114 ARIYVLDSEIVAY

-157 INTFLRMALIEN
+157 INTFLRVALIEN

-390 RQNNMHKAQKYI
+390 RQNNMHKAKKYI
-402 TALAVVTIVLAGV
+402 TALAVVTIVFAGV

-603 LASMPPIKY
+603 VANMPPIKY

-619 TDLVLNSARELIG
+619 TDLVLNSAKELTG

-818 IYMCILDYFYKI
+818 IYMCILDCFYKI

-1598 SDMFLAVN
+1598 LDMFLAVN

-2293 DETRRGIRTR
+2293 DETRKRHK
-2303 FSDDLLWLA
+2303 
-2312 YITEEYINFTG
+2312 N
-2323 DYTIL
+2323 
-2328 DIKTNYIEGADLEE
+2328 
-2342 GTDEKYDKYL
+2342 
-2352 PSKESGTIYEH
+2352 
-2363 CKKAIEKKINLG
+2363 KI
-2375 ENDLPTI
+2375 
-2382 GSGDWNDGF
+2382 F
-2391 STVGNKG
+2391 
-2398 KGESIWLGFFLSD
+2398 
-2411 ILKKFIP
+2411 
-2418 LCKYKGEDELAKKYE
+2418 
-2433 EILNKLKKALN
+2433 
-2444 TTGWDGRW
+2444 R
-2452 YRRAFTD
+2452 
-2459 KGEILR
+2459 

>member
-345 CLELSSIEYEKSNMD
+345 CLELSSMEYEKSNMD

-390 RQNNMHKAQKYI
+390 RQNNMHKAKKYI
-402 TALAVVTIVLAGV
+402 TALAVVTIAFAGV

-619 TDLVLNSARELIG
+619 TDLVLNSAKELIG

-946 LGILYIFINA
+946 LGVLYIFINA

-1107 VDSGNFV
+1107 VDSGNLV

-1119 VKQFLIQNGQEDT
+1119 VKQFLIQNGQKDT

-1502 VMCFTPDMNKIT
+1502 VMRFTPDMNKIT

-2293 DETRRGIRTR
+2293 DETRKRHK
-2303 FSDDLLWLA
+2303 
-2312 YITEEYINFTG
+2312 N
-2323 DYTIL
+2323 
-2328 DIKTNYIEGADLEE
+2328 
-2342 GTDEKYDKYL
+2342 
-2352 PSKESGTIYEH
+2352 
-2363 CKKAIEKKINLG
+2363 KI
-2375 ENDLPTI
+2375 
-2382 GSGDWNDGF
+2382 F
-2391 STVGNKG
+2391 
-2398 KGESIWLGFFLSD
+2398 
-2411 ILKKFIP
+2411 
-2418 LCKYKGEDELAKKYE
+2418 
-2433 EILNKLKKALN
+2433 
-2444 TTGWDGRW
+2444 R
-2452 YRRAFTD
+2452 
-2459 KGEILR
+2459 

>member
-157 INTFLRMALIEN
+157 INTFLRVALIEN

-360 SNNKKAHVGY
+360 SNDKKAHVGY

-390 RQNNMHKAQKYI
+390 KQNNMHKAQKYI

-603 LASMPPIKY
+603 VASMPPIKY

-619 TDLVLNSARELIG
+619 TDLVLNSAKELIG

-2293 DETRRGIRTR
+2293 DETRKRHK
-2303 FSDDLLWLA
+2303 
-2312 YITEEYINFTG
+2312 N
-2323 DYTIL
+2323 
-2328 DIKTNYIEGADLEE
+2328 
-2342 GTDEKYDKYL
+2342 
-2352 PSKESGTIYEH
+2352 
-2363 CKKAIEKKINLG
+2363 KI
-2375 ENDLPTI
+2375 
-2382 GSGDWNDGF
+2382 F
-2391 STVGNKG
+2391 
-2398 KGESIWLGFFLSD
+2398 
-2411 ILKKFIP
+2411 
-2418 LCKYKGEDELAKKYE
+2418 
-2433 EILNKLKKALN
+2433 
-2444 TTGWDGRW
+2444 R
-2452 YRRAFTD
+2452 
-2459 KGEILR
+2459 

>member
-217 QGEMKYPFI
+217 EGEMKYPFI

-390 RQNNMHKAQKYI
+390 RQNNMHKAKKYI
-402 TALAVVTIVLAGV
+402 TALAVVTIVLAVV
-415 YGLYINTQINNI
+415 YGLYINAQINNI

-603 LASMPPIKY
+603 VANMPPIKY

-619 TDLVLNSARELIG
+619 TDLVLNSAKELTG

-956 KNPFSALIFVISLLW
+956 KNPFSVLIFVISLLW

-1407 KVEKIKYIDYENA
+1407 KVEKIKYIDYENS

-1621 DKEKFYGREAI
+1621 DKEKFYGKEAI

-2293 DETRRGIRTR
+2293 DETRKRHK
-2303 FSDDLLWLA
+2303 
-2312 YITEEYINFTG
+2312 N
-2323 DYTIL
+2323 
-2328 DIKTNYIEGADLEE
+2328 
-2342 GTDEKYDKYL
+2342 
-2352 PSKESGTIYEH
+2352 
-2363 CKKAIEKKINLG
+2363 KI
-2375 ENDLPTI
+2375 
-2382 GSGDWNDGF
+2382 F
-2391 STVGNKG
+2391 
-2398 KGESIWLGFFLSD
+2398 
-2411 ILKKFIP
+2411 
-2418 LCKYKGEDELAKKYE
+2418 
-2433 EILNKLKKALN
+2433 
-2444 TTGWDGRW
+2444 R
-2452 YRRAFTD
+2452 
-2459 KGEILR
+2459 

>member
-157 INTFLRMALIEN
+157 INTFLRVALIEN

-308 PVNVYSKMDYKT
+308 PVKVYSKMDYKT

-390 RQNNMHKAQKYI
+390 RQNNMHKAKKYI

-603 LASMPPIKY
+603 VASMPPIKY

-619 TDLVLNSARELIG
+619 TDLVLNSAKELIG

-956 KNPFSALIFVISLLW
+956 KNPFSVLIFVISLLW

-1229 KYPGSLLDES
+1229 QYPGSLLDES

-2293 DETRRGIRTR
+2293 DETRKRHKNKIFRR
-2303 FSDDLLWLA
+2303 FALA
-2312 YITEEYINFTG
+2312 CLY
-2323 DYTIL
+2323 
-2328 DIKTNYIEGADLEE
+2328 
-2342 GTDEKYDKYL
+2342 
-2352 PSKESGTIYEH
+2352 
-2363 CKKAIEKKINLG
+2363 
-2375 ENDLPTI
+2375 
-2382 GSGDWNDGF
+2382 
-2391 STVGNKG
+2391 
-2398 KGESIWLGFFLSD
+2398 
-2411 ILKKFIP
+2411 
-2418 LCKYKGEDELAKKYE
+2418 
-2433 EILNKLKKALN
+2433 
-2444 TTGWDGRW
+2444 
-2452 YRRAFTD
+2452 YRRIYKFY
-2459 KGEILR
+2459 R

>member
-82 IIDETVKTVTKE
+82 IIDETVKTATKE

-157 INTFLRMALIEN
+157 INTFLRVALIEN

-619 TDLVLNSARELIG
+619 TDLVLNSAKELIG

-946 LGILYIFINA
+946 LGVLYIFINA

-1107 VDSGNFV
+1107 VDSGNLV

-1119 VKQFLIQNGQEDT
+1119 VKQFLIQNGQKDT

-1825 KNMGYLQNIRSGIFV
+1825 KNMGYLQNVRSGIFV

-2027 LIQNASIFVP
+2027 LIQNASVFVP

-2048 LENIEPRKR
+2048 FENIEPRKR

-2293 DETRRGIRTR
+2293 DETRKRHK
-2303 FSDDLLWLA
+2303 
-2312 YITEEYINFTG
+2312 N
-2323 DYTIL
+2323 
-2328 DIKTNYIEGADLEE
+2328 
-2342 GTDEKYDKYL
+2342 
-2352 PSKESGTIYEH
+2352 
-2363 CKKAIEKKINLG
+2363 KI
-2375 ENDLPTI
+2375 
-2382 GSGDWNDGF
+2382 F
-2391 STVGNKG
+2391 
-2398 KGESIWLGFFLSD
+2398 
-2411 ILKKFIP
+2411 
-2418 LCKYKGEDELAKKYE
+2418 
-2433 EILNKLKKALN
+2433 
-2444 TTGWDGRW
+2444 R
-2452 YRRAFTD
+2452 
-2459 KGEILR
+2459 

>member
-308 PVNVYSKMDYKT
+308 PVKVYSKMDYKT

-390 RQNNMHKAQKYI
+390 RQNNMHKAKKYI
-402 TALAVVTIVLAGV
+402 TALAVVTIVLAVV
-415 YGLYINTQINNI
+415 YGLYINAQINNI

-603 LASMPPIKY
+603 VASMPPIKY

-619 TDLVLNSARELIG
+619 TDLVLNSAKELIG

-2293 DETRRGIRTR
+2293 DETRKRHK
-2303 FSDDLLWLA
+2303 
-2312 YITEEYINFTG
+2312 N
-2323 DYTIL
+2323 
-2328 DIKTNYIEGADLEE
+2328 
-2342 GTDEKYDKYL
+2342 
-2352 PSKESGTIYEH
+2352 
-2363 CKKAIEKKINLG
+2363 KI
-2375 ENDLPTI
+2375 
-2382 GSGDWNDGF
+2382 F
-2391 STVGNKG
+2391 
-2398 KGESIWLGFFLSD
+2398 
-2411 ILKKFIP
+2411 
-2418 LCKYKGEDELAKKYE
+2418 
-2433 EILNKLKKALN
+2433 
-2444 TTGWDGRW
+2444 R
-2452 YRRAFTD
+2452 
-2459 KGEILR
+2459 

>member
-390 RQNNMHKAQKYI
+390 RQNNMHKAKKYI

-603 LASMPPIKY
+603 VASMPPIKY

-619 TDLVLNSARELIG
+619 TDLVLNSAKELIG

-956 KNPFSALIFVISLLW
+956 KNPFSVLIFVISLLW

-2042 KVHLIR
+2042 KAHLIR

-2293 DETRRGIRTR
+2293 DETRKRHK
-2303 FSDDLLWLA
+2303 
-2312 YITEEYINFTG
+2312 N
-2323 DYTIL
+2323 
-2328 DIKTNYIEGADLEE
+2328 
-2342 GTDEKYDKYL
+2342 
-2352 PSKESGTIYEH
+2352 
-2363 CKKAIEKKINLG
+2363 KI
-2375 ENDLPTI
+2375 
-2382 GSGDWNDGF
+2382 F
-2391 STVGNKG
+2391 
-2398 KGESIWLGFFLSD
+2398 
-2411 ILKKFIP
+2411 
-2418 LCKYKGEDELAKKYE
+2418 
-2433 EILNKLKKALN
+2433 
-2444 TTGWDGRW
+2444 R
-2452 YRRAFTD
+2452 
-2459 KGEILR
+2459 

>member
-360 SNNKKAHVGY
+360 SNDKKAHVGY

-390 RQNNMHKAQKYI
+390 KQNNMHKAQKYI

-619 TDLVLNSARELIG
+619 TDLVLNSAKELTG

-956 KNPFSALIFVISLLW
+956 KNPFSVLIFVISLLW

-1202 TVLNK
+1202 TILNK

-1229 KYPGSLLDES
+1229 QYPGSLLDES

-2293 DETRRGIRTR
+2293 DETRKRHK
-2303 FSDDLLWLA
+2303 
-2312 YITEEYINFTG
+2312 N
-2323 DYTIL
+2323 
-2328 DIKTNYIEGADLEE
+2328 
-2342 GTDEKYDKYL
+2342 
-2352 PSKESGTIYEH
+2352 
-2363 CKKAIEKKINLG
+2363 KI
-2375 ENDLPTI
+2375 
-2382 GSGDWNDGF
+2382 F
-2391 STVGNKG
+2391 
-2398 KGESIWLGFFLSD
+2398 
-2411 ILKKFIP
+2411 
-2418 LCKYKGEDELAKKYE
+2418 
-2433 EILNKLKKALN
+2433 
-2444 TTGWDGRW
+2444 R
-2452 YRRAFTD
+2452 
-2459 KGEILR
+2459 

>member
-54 EVYNLLNEHIKLKLP
+54 VVYNLLNEHIKLKLP

-157 INTFLRMALIEN
+157 INTFLRVALIEN

-390 RQNNMHKAQKYI
+390 RQNNMHKAKKYI

-603 LASMPPIKY
+603 VASMPPIKY

-619 TDLVLNSARELIG
+619 TDLVLNSAKELIG

-956 KNPFSALIFVISLLW
+956 KNPFSVLIFVISLLW

-1384 EAVDILLQERMP
+1384 EAVNILLQERMP

-2084 KEGSNLLCLENISNE
+2084 KEGSNLLCLKNISNE

-2293 DETRRGIRTR
+2293 DETRKRHK
-2303 FSDDLLWLA
+2303 
-2312 YITEEYINFTG
+2312 N
-2323 DYTIL
+2323 
-2328 DIKTNYIEGADLEE
+2328 
-2342 GTDEKYDKYL
+2342 
-2352 PSKESGTIYEH
+2352 
-2363 CKKAIEKKINLG
+2363 KI
-2375 ENDLPTI
+2375 
-2382 GSGDWNDGF
+2382 F
-2391 STVGNKG
+2391 
-2398 KGESIWLGFFLSD
+2398 
-2411 ILKKFIP
+2411 
-2418 LCKYKGEDELAKKYE
+2418 
-2433 EILNKLKKALN
+2433 
-2444 TTGWDGRW
+2444 R
-2452 YRRAFTD
+2452 
-2459 KGEILR
+2459 

>member
-390 RQNNMHKAQKYI
+390 RQNNMHKAKKYI

-603 LASMPPIKY
+603 VASMPPIKY

-619 TDLVLNSARELIG
+619 TDLVLNSAKELIG

-956 KNPFSALIFVISLLW
+956 KNPFSVLIFVISLLW

-1632 GLPKT
+1632 ELPKT

-2293 DETRRGIRTR
+2293 DETRKRHK
-2303 FSDDLLWLA
+2303 
-2312 YITEEYINFTG
+2312 N
-2323 DYTIL
+2323 
-2328 DIKTNYIEGADLEE
+2328 
-2342 GTDEKYDKYL
+2342 
-2352 PSKESGTIYEH
+2352 
-2363 CKKAIEKKINLG
+2363 KI
-2375 ENDLPTI
+2375 
-2382 GSGDWNDGF
+2382 F
-2391 STVGNKG
+2391 
-2398 KGESIWLGFFLSD
+2398 
-2411 ILKKFIP
+2411 
-2418 LCKYKGEDELAKKYE
+2418 
-2433 EILNKLKKALN
+2433 
-2444 TTGWDGRW
+2444 R
-2452 YRRAFTD
+2452 
-2459 KGEILR
+2459 